1 MNYWSKCK
9 TVKLL
14 EDNIGENLGD
24 FEFGGHLL
32 DIPLT
37 VWPMKGKIGKMDFIK
52 TKNFRSAKDTVK
64 NTQ

>member
-1 MNYWSKCK
+1 MGQRSQCK

-24 FEFGGHLL
+24 FGFGGHLL
-32 DIPLT
+32 DTPLK
-37 VWPMKGKIGKMDFIK
+37 VWPMNGKVGKMDFIK
-52 TKNFRSAKDTVK
+52 MKNFCSAKDTVK